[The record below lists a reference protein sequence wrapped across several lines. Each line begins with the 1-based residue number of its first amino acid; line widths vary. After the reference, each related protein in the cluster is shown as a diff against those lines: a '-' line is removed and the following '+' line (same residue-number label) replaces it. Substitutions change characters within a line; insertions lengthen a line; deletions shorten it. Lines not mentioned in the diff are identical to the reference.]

1 MEKWESKGKRGWRVV
16 KSKELKK
23 IDSWEEMEE
32 ELGNND
38 LANGEDYREQS
49 HM

>member
-16 KSKELKK
+16 KSKELKE
-23 IDSWEEMEE
+23 IDSWQEMEE
-32 ELGNND
+32 ELGNNG
-38 LANGEDYREQS
+38 LANGEDCRDQS